1 MIEVEFTKT
10 TLLIKGSIAK
20 FNLDLAYQLYQLKK
34 WQKKEV
40 KEIKSKNNTKC
51 K

>member
-20 FNLDLAYQLYQLKK
+20 FNLDLAYNSVEKVAK
-34 WQKKEV
+34 RRK
-40 KEIKSKNNTKC
+40 
-51 K
+51 

>member
-20 FNLDLAYQLYQLKK
+20 FNLDLAYQISVEKWLKVK
-34 WQKKEV
+34 RLNQKK
-40 KEIKSKNNTKC
+40 
-51 K
+51 

>member
-34 WQKKEV
+34 WLKEV